1 MNKEEEFRK
10 LALRAKRS
18 NEIIIAVFTCLFLSA
33 IIAFCVF
40 EYQHT
45 FSKSKWD
52 TNVENR
58 YKIVND
64 MLGKYELIG
73 MSEWDVVQMLGEEDS
88 NEQTSFKI
96 SKKYFPPDSTLVYYL
111 GVDFMDN
118 NWLILSIDDGTVAEY
133 CLDVS

>member
-1 MNKEEEFRK
+1 MNTEEEFRK
-10 LALRAKRS
+10 VALRAKRS
-18 NEIIIAVFTCLFLSA
+18 NEIIFAVFTCLFLSA
-33 IIAFCVF
+33 VTAFCVF
-40 EYQHT
+40 KYQHT
-45 FSKSKWD
+45 FSKLKWD

-64 MLGKYELIG
+64 MLGKYQLIG
-73 MSEWDVVQMLGEEDS
+73 M
-88 NEQTSFKI
+88 

-118 NWLILSIDDGTVAEY
+118 NWLILSMDDGTVVEY